1 MYPVVPALPRTVTN
15 SFELGGYTAP
25 VLPVLDRESR
35 CNRLLLP
42 AGAERADDLVL
53 PVLEGSRDLLVVG
66 AEEPAHD
73 LEGLEAAVP
82 QGKVSPDHA
91 VVRGPVFDVHQAGV
105 VDRSPRTGAR
115 SPFSRCTPTPMQATP
130 RGGVSRCRQGVVRG
144 SRWLRPRAGRVSRRL
159 TPNEAIVCK
168 PAVLAM
174 VARTLTEMNES
185 LPMSGRHGVD
195 PLAMAWVVLD
205 GQGLHRR
212 VAHRPAPVESG
223 PSSRS
228 DPMPDPP
235 VGAMAP
241 MRVSATS
248 WRTSARP
255 ARRSV
260 M

>member
-115 SPFSRCTPTPMQATP
+115 SPFSRWWRRIPVVFADEVLDALADECIPVAVKRVAEATSLPEFEHPERAMYLFGPENGSLDESMLERCAHVVSIPGRECSNLAAAVNVVLYDRVAKRWAHMRDAFPPTDGLLRGV
-130 RGGVSRCRQGVVRG
+130 RGGYE
-144 SRWLRPRAGRVSRRL
+144 ARL
-159 TPNEAIVCK
+159 DI
-168 PAVLAM
+168 
-174 VARTLTEMNES
+174 
-185 LPMSGRHGVD
+185 D
-195 PLAMAWVVLD
+195 D
-205 GQGLHRR
+205 
-212 VAHRPAPVESG
+212 
-223 PSSRS
+223 
-228 DPMPDPP
+228 
-235 VGAMAP
+235 
-241 MRVSATS
+241 
-248 WRTSARP
+248 
-255 ARRSV
+255 
-260 M
+260 